1 MIHDTLSPIPTE
13 TCSYCGT
20 RRTVSSWA
28 RWGRLLVPILV
39 TLAVGA
45 LGAASASLVRD
56 ATTRATVE
64 QLDERRHE
72 AAAERQRLAAQQ
84 VQDARDVQTWR
95 HEESERWRVVSASL
109 ARIEARLDAIEARS
123 GVPRRER

>member
-1 MIHDTLSPIPTE
+1 
-13 TCSYCGT
+13 
-20 RRTVSSWA
+20 
-28 RWGRLLVPILV
+28 V

-45 LGAASASLVRD
+45 LGTASASLVRD

-84 VQDARDVQTWR
+84 VSDARDVQIWR

-109 ARIEARLDAIEARS
+109 ARIEARLDAIEARTN
-123 GVPRRER
+123 VPRRDR